1 MSATKE
7 GKLMME
13 KRNEQTTVVMGHG
26 DETVN
31 VLLSGVHSHDWKV
44 RESSREGLESL
55 GELALFPLVD
65 LLNDPDWHVR
75 WEAAKALQ
83 NIRDPRAA
91 PALVKA
97 LRDGRFGVRW
107 LASEALV
114 ALKEGALGPLLDALV
129 HQGDSLWLRRGAHR
143 VLRQLTDEI
152 RSPGVSDAL
161 KPVLT
166 ALDSL
171 EPSLTVGSA
180 AQDALAELQRRG
192 LIERTHW
199 PQEEGAASEP
209 PATRSR

>member
-1 MSATKE
+1 
-7 GKLMME
+7 MME
-13 KRNEQTTVVMGHG
+13 KRNEQTTAVMGHG
-26 DETVN
+26 GETVN
-31 VLLSGVHSHDWKV
+31 SFLAGLHSHDWKV

-55 GELALFPLVD
+55 GELALFPLID

-83 NIRDPRAA
+83 NIPDARAA
-91 PALVKA
+91 PALVRA
-97 LRDGRFGVRW
+97 LRDSRFGVRW

-143 VLRQLTDEI
+143 VLRRLTDELH
-152 RSPGVSDAL
+152 RPEVSETL

-166 ALDSL
+166 ALESL
-171 EPSLTVGSA
+171 EPSATVGVA
-180 AQDALAELQRRG
+180 AQDALADLQRRG
-192 LIERTHW
+192 VIERTHW